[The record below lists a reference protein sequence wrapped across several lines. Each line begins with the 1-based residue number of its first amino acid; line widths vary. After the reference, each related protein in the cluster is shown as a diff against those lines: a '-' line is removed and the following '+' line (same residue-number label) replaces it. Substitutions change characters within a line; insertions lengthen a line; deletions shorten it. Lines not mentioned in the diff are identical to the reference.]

1 MQRPVSRAVLTREIL
16 IAVLGTA
23 AATYVPLEVAFIRDP
38 ELFRDMSGWFTELL
52 GFVGLCYVVAFLLFY
67 RVVRVAKPSRAVAV
81 ATLLGS
87 VAAIPWG
94 IAVALA
100 GFDWRLLAGFGQLLA
115 WLAAYSLLFT
125 TGALVVAR
133 AAFRAATER
142 SFVEVLLWGAT
153 GAILFY
159 FITFVGLFV
168 FFTIASQFAHSI

>member
-1 MQRPVSRAVLTREIL
+1 
-16 IAVLGTA
+16 
-23 AATYVPLEVAFIRDP
+23 
-38 ELFRDMSGWFTELL
+38 
-52 GFVGLCYVVAFLLFY
+52 
-67 RVVRVAKPSRAVAV
+67 
-81 ATLLGS
+81 LLGS

-94 IAVALA
+94 IAVALV
-100 GFDWRLLAGFGQLLA
+100 GFDWLLLAGFGQLLA

-159 FITFVGLFV
+159 FITVVGLFV
-168 FFTIASQFAHSI
+168 FFTIALQFTRSI